1 MTDPQITQIKQLE
14 ETVRQLIRQTA
25 DIREEAKRTKDRK
38 LRKILL
44 EAADGCEVSAQNLAA
59 GLRGMRENLQ

>member
-1 MTDPQITQIKQLE
+1 MADSQLAQIKDLE

-25 DIREEAKRTKDRK
+25 EMREQAESTNDLEFRR
-38 LRKILL
+38 ILSKAADECD
-44 EAADGCEVSAQNLAA
+44 EAARNLAA